1 MFVHYSCLVIILFI
15 TDIHVLTSFKKLVFC
30 LFCFEFDVIFRLL
43 LTFVWLFIKITSNYG
58 NIKTV
63 LKKHAPTEICM
74 FNFFKIITFF
84 LWLEGEE
91 RLKYCCICQPPDV
104 HFSCFRPRIPFFG
117 KFGPKIKIV
126 SLSWNLV
133 PRLIP
138 IRWIQWEGSLFL
150 FSTRNTL
157 FWVNLVQK
165 IKIVNSRWN
174 LVLRLIWTCRIQ
186 FWCSLF
192 LFFTRNTLFGYI
204 WSKILKLLVSAEI
217 WYINSNIHNSIAVFT
232 FSVLDPEYPFLAYLI
247 EKINNC

>member
-1 MFVHYSCLVIILFI
+1 MFMHYSCLVIILFI

-126 SLSWNLV
+126 SLSWNLL

-138 IRWIQWEGSLFL
+138 IRWIQWECSLFL
-150 FSTRNTL
+150 FSTKNTL

-165 IKIVNSRWN
+165 IKTVNSRWN

-192 LFFTRNTLFGYI
+192 LFLP
-204 WSKILKLLVSAEI
+204 EI
-217 WYINSNIHNSIAVFT
+217 
-232 FSVLDPEYPFLAYLI
+232 PFLGTFGP
-247 EKINNC
+247 KF